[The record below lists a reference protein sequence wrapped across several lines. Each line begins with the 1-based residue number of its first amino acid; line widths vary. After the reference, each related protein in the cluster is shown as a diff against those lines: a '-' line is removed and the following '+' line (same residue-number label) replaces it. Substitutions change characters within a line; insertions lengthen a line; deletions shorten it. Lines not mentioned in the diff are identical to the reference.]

1 MLALVVVLALP
12 AGCGSGSV
20 TLPDRTALPSI
31 SLPARPTALPT
42 VPQRTATATATATV
56 TVPASSA
63 SPARTTPATLPTPT
77 PTSEPAGSGAQD
89 GGLWWLLVVLA
100 VVAGLVVAGAVW
112 SRSRSATKE
121 IDRRF
126 ELVRSELAWA
136 DADLLP
142 RILASPSTAEAAEL
156 WQAGRPRLLVV
167 EEELRGLAVAA
178 SSQERQDRA
187 KQWRTAL
194 ASLVT
199 GVDAETS
206 LSPSADS
213 ERLRAARAGVEE
225 ARRTLMSL
233 LKDSDTK
240 P

>member
-1 MLALVVVLALP
+1 MLA
-12 AGCGSGSV
+12 G
-20 TLPDRTALPSI
+20 
-31 SLPARPTALPT
+31 
-42 VPQRTATATATATV
+42 
-56 TVPASSA
+56 
-63 SPARTTPATLPTPT
+63 
-77 PTSEPAGSGAQD
+77 
-89 GGLWWLLVVLA
+89 
-100 VVAGLVVAGAVW
+100 VAGLVVAGVLW
-112 SRSRSATKE
+112 SRRRSATRE

-126 ELVRSELAWA
+126 ELVRSELTWA

-142 RILASPSTAEAAEL
+142 RVLASPSTAEAAEL

-167 EEELRGLAVAA
+167 EEELRQLAIVS

-199 GVDAETS
+199 GLDAETS

-213 ERLRAARAGVEE
+213 ERLRSARARVEE
-225 ARRTLMSL
+225 ARHGMLSL
-233 LKDSDTK
+233 LNEADTK